1 FSNRRSELL
10 TNRTEKKV
18 KIGKCQGLFVMP
30 TFVPFAL
37 DTFIPTFFDCLSRAI
52 AGPHVPQYGSDLILY
67 IVFIE
72 LLTLPSRS
80 YCQNFYKKYAIKYL
94 DSELFEQK
102 NCHPMNFR
110 K

>member
-1 FSNRRSELL
+1 LEFRRVLFRSEPPNFLFSRALEIFSNRRSELL

-37 DTFIPTFFDCLSRAI
+37 DTFIATFFDCLSRAI

-72 LLTLPSRS
+72 LLTLPRKI
-80 YCQNFYKKYAIKYL
+80 F
-94 DSELFEQK
+94 LFLK
-102 NCHPMNFR
+102 PL
-110 K
+110 